1 MNRYYIKRFLDE
13 VRRRI
18 PLDQWFG
25 KGYAFPPLRIDIELL
40 HNCNLQCEMCSFVP
54 GNEINKAF
62 SNKLRSYH
70 EKIEDYPSLE
80 EWNIFFKQ
88 VSKFSP
94 TINLSGGEPLLHPEF
109 FEILKII
116 KNYKL
121 ITTMTTNATL
131 IDDIKAKDLVLS
143 GIESLVISI
152 DGDEETHDN
161 IRKIKGSFNNT
172 INGIKL
178 LKKYKKEYHSS
189 TPRIVIN
196 STISWLNFNDLSFA
210 EELFTEIKPYKWNFS
225 HLFLGNGDYVEKS
238 IDKLYKPRDDLD
250 ALNKFYHLVD
260 VNTLYHEI
268 QKLKK
273 GKYGKHIS
281 FLPHLNYEKLKIFY
295 EKPEI
300 PVRKKCHYPYY
311 SCVVQ
316 GDGSIITCMYYKM
329 GTIRDDFKKLWNSQN
344 YKEFRMHL
352 KKGLF
357 AKCSRCCGLYE

>member
-1 MNRYYIKRFLDE
+1 
-13 VRRRI
+13 
-18 PLDQWFG
+18 
-25 KGYAFPPLRIDIELL
+25 
-40 HNCNLQCEMCSFVP
+40 MCSFVP

-62 SNKLRSYH
+62 SNELRSYH
-70 EKIEDYPSLE
+70 EKVEDYPELK
-80 EWNIFFKQ
+80 EWNKFFKQ

-116 KNYKL
+116 KSNKL

-131 IDDIKAKDLVLS
+131 IDDKKAKDLVLS

-161 IRKIKGSFNNT
+161 IRKVKGSFNNA

-178 LKKYKKEYHSS
+178 LQKYKKEYHSS

-196 STISWLNFNDLSFA
+196 STISWLNFRDLSFA
-210 EELFTEIKPYKWNFS
+210 EILFPEVRPYKWNFS
-225 HLFLGNGDYVEKS
+225 HLFLGNGDLVRDS
-238 IDKLYKPRDDLD
+238 INDLYKKRDDID
-250 ALNKFYHLVD
+250 ALNNFYHKI
-260 VNTLYHEI
+260 NTDTLFNEML
-268 QKLKK
+268 KLKN
-273 GKYGKHIS
+273 GQYGKHIS
-281 FLPHLNYEKLKIFY
+281 FLPEMNVNELKTFY
-295 EKPEI
+295 EKPLVPI
-300 PVRKKCHYPYY
+300 KKRCHYPYF
-311 SCVVQ
+311 SFVVQ

-329 GTIRDDFKKLWNSQN
+329 GTIKDNPKKLWNSQK
-344 YKEFRMHL
+344 YKTFREHL